1 MICPE
6 MNSLALNLLLPAL
19 AGLVLYLLAGG
30 LLWRR
35 LAASVPLP
43 EHSRTRPLLLGLV
56 AVLLH
61 GSLLWQLLFTPDGLD
76 VGFYTILTLVG
87 WLVALLLLLSAFKRP
102 VESLGIVV
110 LPFTALTILLRLL
123 SNEHQFLSRDLG
135 TGLEF
140 HILVSILAYSL
151 LSIAVVQAVLLYFQE
166 AHLHNKQPGGI
177 VRTLPPL
184 ETMETILFQMIG
196 LGFIVLSISL
206 ISGGLYLQDLLGQ
219 HLVHK
224 TFLSIVA
231 WILFA
236 ILLWGRVQFG
246 WRGRTAI
253 RWTIAAFVTLMLAY
267 FGSKF
272 VIELILNR

>member
-1 MICPE
+1 

-19 AGLVLYLLAGG
+19 AAILMYLLAGA

-35 LAASVPLP
+35 LVSGVPAAPT
-43 EHSRTRPLLLGLV
+43 TRLRLLSPGLI

-61 GSLLWQLLFTPDGLD
+61 GVLLWQVLFTPAGVD
-76 VGFYTILTLVG
+76 VGFYTIFTLVG
-87 WLVALLLLLSAFKRP
+87 WLAALLLLLSALSRP

-110 LPFTALTILLRLL
+110 LPLTAVTVLLRLL
-123 SNEHQFLSRDLG
+123 SDEHNILARDLAA
-135 TGLEF
+135 GLEF

-151 LSIAVVQAVLLYFQE
+151 LSIAVVQAILLYFQD

-177 VRTLPPL
+177 VRALPPL
-184 ETMETILFQMIG
+184 ETMETMLFQMIG

-206 ISGGLYLQDLLGQ
+206 LSGGLYLEDILAQ

-224 TFLSIVA
+224 TVLSIIA
-231 WILFA
+231 WILFG

-246 WRGRTAI
+246 WRGRVAI
-253 RWTIAAFVTLMLAY
+253 RWTIAAFIALMLAY

-272 VIELILNR
+272 VIELVLHR

>member
-1 MICPE
+1 

-19 AGLVLYLLAGG
+19 AAILMYLLAGG

-35 LAASVPLP
+35 LVSGAPAAPA
-43 EHSRTRPLLLGLV
+43 TRLRLLAPGLI
-56 AVLLH
+56 AVVLH
-61 GSLLWQLLFTPDGLD
+61 GVLLWQVLFTPAGVD
-76 VGFYTILTLVG
+76 VGFYTIFTLVG
-87 WLVALLLLLSAFKRP
+87 WLAALLLLLSALSRP

-110 LPFTALTILLRLL
+110 LPFTAVTVLLRLL
-123 SNEHQFLSRDLG
+123 SDERHILARDLAA
-135 TGLEF
+135 GLEF

-151 LSIAVVQAVLLYFQE
+151 LSIAVVQAILLYFQD

-177 VRTLPPL
+177 VRALPPL
-184 ETMETILFQMIG
+184 ETMETMLFQMIG

-206 ISGGLYLQDLLGQ
+206 LSGGLYLEDILAQ

-224 TFLSIVA
+224 TVLSIVA
-231 WILFA
+231 WILFG

-246 WRGRTAI
+246 WRGRVAI
-253 RWTIAAFVTLMLAY
+253 RWTIAAFIVLMLAY

-272 VIELILNR
+272 VIELVLQR

>member
-1 MICPE
+1 

-19 AGLVLYLLAGG
+19 AAILLYLLAGV

-35 LAASVPLP
+35 LVSGTPAAPA
-43 EHSRTRPLLLGLV
+43 TRLRLLAPGLV
-56 AVLLH
+56 AVALH
-61 GSLLWQLLFTPDGLD
+61 GVLLWQVLFTPAGVDI
-76 VGFYTILTLVG
+76 GFYTIFTLVG
-87 WLVALLLLLSAFKRP
+87 WLAALLLLLSALSRP

-110 LPFTALTILLRLL
+110 LPFTAITVVLRLL
-123 SNEHQFLSRDLG
+123 SDEHNILARNLAA
-135 TGLEF
+135 GLEF

-151 LSIAVVQAVLLYFQE
+151 LSIAVVQAILLYFQD

-177 VRTLPPL
+177 VRALPPL
-184 ETMETILFQMIG
+184 ETMETMLFQMIG

-206 ISGGLYLQDLLGQ
+206 FSGGLYLEDILAQ

-224 TFLSIVA
+224 TVLSIIA
-231 WILFA
+231 WILFG

-246 WRGRTAI
+246 WRGRIAI
-253 RWTIAAFVTLMLAY
+253 RWTIAAFIALMLAY

-272 VIELILNR
+272 VLELVLHR

>member
-1 MICPE
+1 
-6 MNSLALNLLLPAL
+6 MNSMSFTLLLPASI
-19 AGLVLYLLAGG
+19 AIVLYLVAGG

-35 LAASVPLP
+35 LASGQPATAAV
-43 EHSRTRPLLLGLV
+43 RRRLLLTGLV
-56 AVLLH
+56 AVALH
-61 GSLLWQLLFTPDGLD
+61 GIVLWQLLFTGSGLD

-87 WLVALLLLLSAFKRP
+87 WLAALLLLLSSFTRP

-110 LPFTALTILLRLL
+110 LPFTALTVLLRLITHDHQHL
-123 SNEHQFLSRDLG
+123 SHDL
-135 TGLEF
+135 TAGLEF
-140 HILVSILAYSL
+140 HIMISILAYSL
-151 LSIAVVQAVLLYFQE
+151 LSIAVVQAVLLYFQD

-177 VRTLPPL
+177 VRALPPL
-184 ETMETILFQMIG
+184 ETMETLLFQMIG
-196 LGFIVLSISL
+196 LGFVVLSISL
-206 ISGGLYLQDLLGQ
+206 ISGGLYLEDILGQ

-224 TFLSIVA
+224 TVLSIIA

-236 ILLWGRVQFG
+236 ILLWGRMQFG

-272 VIELILNR
+272 VIELVLER